1 MKKALNSKNPPK
13 AKTLDKRKYEPPKIQ
28 IQYIEMEK
36 GGIAA
41 TSASLNPGDAGS
53 PNTPQVEDW
62 NDGGSLG
69 GKDFDL

>member
-1 MKKALNSKNPPK
+1 MKKEKNKQVLPEIYASGKKIYTPPALEVI
-13 AKTLDKRKYEPPKIQ
+13 L
-28 IQYIEMEK
+28 IEMEH
-36 GGIAA
+36 GFAA

>member
-1 MKKALNSKNPPK
+1 MKKEKNKQALPEIYASGKKIYSPPV
-13 AKTLDKRKYEPPKIQ
+13 LEVIL
-28 IQYIEMEK
+28 IEMEH
-36 GGIAA
+36 GFAA